1 MVLAFWAAVAV
12 DRRSRRARRR
22 RHHLLLLRSRA
33 PGQSQRVT
41 YAPILEVARR
51 GDRCDDRLCRADPM
65 GPTART
71 PMTPWRRWP
80 RGLPWQ
86 AWGTFHRW
94 PRRAPRVALSRGV
107 GGGRTSRAERRRR
120 ASRRP
125 PPPRRRAGR
134 PTPSLGLSTRRD
146 PVV

>member
-71 PMTPWRRWP
+71 PMTP
-80 RGLPWQ
+80 
-86 AWGTFHRW
+86 
-94 PRRAPRVALSRGV
+94 
-107 GGGRTSRAERRRR
+107 GGGGHAGCLDKHEELSTAGRVELPASRSLAALEAAGRRGRSAAGERAAGRRRR
-120 ASRRP
+120 AAAPAARP
-125 PPPRRRAGR
+125 PR
-134 PTPSLGLSTRRD
+134 SD
-146 PVV
+146 